1 MEDDDASSY
10 DILVWFKSDFPLENI
25 FKKFV
30 FVCFLP
36 DLDELG
42 GSYWVPTV
50 LVDGN
55 SWIPT
60 SLNVGEGVWVYISV
74 VIGLPL
80 I

>member
-1 MEDDDASSY
+1 MEDDDASSC

-50 LVDGN
+50 LVNGD
-55 SWIPT
+55 S
-60 SLNVGEGVWVYISV
+60 
-74 VIGLPL
+74 
-80 I
+80 